1 MPSVEYRD
9 ISQIP
14 MSEVKVG
21 VTRIAKSL
29 FRKRESH
36 QIAKNRLQMV
46 LIQDR
51 SGLSSADMEN
61 FRSDLLGVISQY
73 FVLERKNL
81 EIEWQ
86 RHDGSTA
93 LIINTPV
100 VVKREA
106 PHAIAMVGAS
116 S

>member
-1 MPSVEYRD
+1 MLR
-9 ISQIP
+9 Q
-14 MSEVKVG
+14 
-21 VTRIAKSL
+21 IAKTL
-29 FRKRESH
+29 FGKRESH

-46 LIQDR
+46 LVQDR
-51 SGLSSADMEN
+51 SGLSSTDMDS
-61 FRSDLLGVISQY
+61 FRADLLGVISQY

-106 PHAIAMVGAS
+106 PQAAMVAGAS